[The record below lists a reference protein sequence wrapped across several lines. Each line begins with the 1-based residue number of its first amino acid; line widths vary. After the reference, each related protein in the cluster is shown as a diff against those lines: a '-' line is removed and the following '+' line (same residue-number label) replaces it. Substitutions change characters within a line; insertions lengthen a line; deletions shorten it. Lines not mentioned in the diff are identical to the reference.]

1 MCVVT
6 LNDRILAALQ
16 EHAAENGGGIVT
28 GFVCAVG
35 FINSDGDHTAGFA
48 TLDEQATP
56 MSLGLVEY
64 AHEWFLDDARQAI
77 QAAYVCECDE
87 DD

>member
-16 EHAAENGGGIVT
+16 EHAAENGGGLVT
-28 GFVCAVG
+28 GFLCVANFVDL
-35 FINSDGDHTAGFA
+35 DGDNCLGFA
-48 TLDEQATP
+48 TLDSQATP

-64 AHEWFLDDARQAI
+64 AREWFLDDARQAI
-77 QAAYVCECDE
+77 SALYACDHDE